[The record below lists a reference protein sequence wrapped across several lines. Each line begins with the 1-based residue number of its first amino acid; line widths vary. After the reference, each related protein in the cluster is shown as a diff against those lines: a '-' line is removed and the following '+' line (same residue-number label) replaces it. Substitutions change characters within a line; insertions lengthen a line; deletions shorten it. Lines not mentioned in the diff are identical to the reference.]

1 MREVSLVSVK
11 VAVVRFFKWVQTA
24 VSTPMTWA
32 TFVLLPVSLFFSAYH
47 LFWVFDFPRVFA
59 GLMMLV
65 VCVYVNKSL

>member
-1 MREVSLVSVK
+1 
-11 VAVVRFFKWVQTA
+11 
-24 VSTPMTWA
+24 MTWA